1 MWVKTDRHNLVFYE
15 TRVGLPFEQN
25 QHRTMSAAH
34 LAQKIQQFE
43 SPTPITW
50 KQYLIDGHL
59 HEWEGEMEKV
69 YSPMGPI
76 SAEGKTQRHY
86 LGEAPTLNEEAGLT
100 ALAAAKKAYNNGRGL
115 WPTASASERISAMET
130 FLEIMKTKR
139 EEVSTL
145 LMWEIAK
152 NKSSAYKEFDRT
164 VDYIEDTLEE
174 YKELQRRGSK
184 VGRNGAVISQVR
196 RGPLGVV
203 LCLGPYNYPL
213 NETFCLLIPSVLMGN
228 TIVFKPAKYGVLLL
242 TPLMEAFQKAF
253 PPGVINIV
261 FGRGRTL
268 AGPIMKTGDVDV
280 LALIGNSKSSNAL
293 AAQHPKPNR
302 LRQVLG
308 LEAKNP
314 GIVFDDANI
323 DLAVK
328 QCVNGSLSYNGQRC
342 TALKLIFVH
351 KNISSEFI
359 EKFSKAVDKLVLNHP
374 ATDAELTP
382 LPEKNK
388 VEQMQAYVDDAKAK
402 GAKVL
407 NSNAGRVSETAF
419 FPAVLYPVTSDM
431 RIFHEEQFGP
441 VVPIVE
447 YEDLED
453 VMNSIAQSDYGQQC
467 SLFSENDATIAYA
480 VDNMVNQVCRVNI
493 NVACQRGPD
502 YLPFTGRK
510 DSAVATLSVHDA
522 LRSFSIRTVVAAGSD
537 QKELVGRVIS
547 GGESKWMTT
556 NYLL

>member
-1 MWVKTDRHNLVFYE
+1 MGNSQ
-15 TRVGLPFEQN
+15 EQ
-25 QHRTMSAAH
+25 
-34 LAQKIQQFE
+34 
-43 SPTPITW
+43 P
-50 KQYLIDGHL
+50 
-59 HEWEGEMEKV
+59 
-69 YSPMGPI
+69 
-76 SAEGKTQRHY
+76 
-86 LGEAPTLNEEAGLT
+86 
-100 ALAAAKKAYNNGRGL
+100 
-115 WPTASASERISAMET
+115 
-130 FLEIMKTKR
+130 
-139 EEVSTL
+139 
-145 LMWEIAK
+145 
-152 NKSSAYKEFDRT
+152 SAYKEFDRT

-293 AAQHPKPNR
+293 VAQHPKPNR

-314 GIVFDDANI
+314 GIVFEDANI

-351 KNISSEFI
+351 KNIISEFI

-374 ATDAELTP
+374 ATGAELTP

-402 GAKVL
+402 GAKVM

-419 FPAVLYPVTSDM
+419 FPAVLYPVTRDM
-431 RIFHEEQFGP
+431 RIYHEEQFGP

-453 VMNSIAQSDYGQQC
+453 VMNSM
-467 SLFSENDATIAYA
+467 LNPTT
-480 VDNMVNQVCRVNI
+480 VNSVVCLAR
-493 NVACQRGPD
+493 
-502 YLPFTGRK
+502 
-510 DSAVATLSVHDA
+510 
-522 LRSFSIRTVVAAGSD
+522 
-537 QKELVGRVIS
+537 
-547 GGESKWMTT
+547 MM
-556 NYLL
+556 LL